1 MNAIKNSSSEKR
13 DPFNTKRNQPMSR
26 GGLFAADGVACNNK
40 SIRIDVDSVDSDD
53 EYQTAARHKESDNGE
68 IM

>member
-1 MNAIKNSSSEKR
+1 
-13 DPFNTKRNQPMSR
+13 MSK
-26 GGLFAADGVACNNK
+26 GGLFAADGVTRNNQ
-40 SIRIDVDSVDSDD
+40 SIKIGVDSVDSDD